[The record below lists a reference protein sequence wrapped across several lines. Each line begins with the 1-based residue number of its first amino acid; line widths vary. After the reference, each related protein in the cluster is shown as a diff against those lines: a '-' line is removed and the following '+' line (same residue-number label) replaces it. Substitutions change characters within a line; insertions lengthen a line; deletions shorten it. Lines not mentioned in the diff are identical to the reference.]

1 METSTESP
9 EHFMQRF
16 IALAIFIVI
25 VVLAVAV
32 STSFP
37 GGEWYQ
43 AMSHPWWNPSAI
55 VMASVWAVLY
65 VLMAVSAWLVWDT
78 LRSLIH
84 VAFAWWTLQLVT
96 GVAWPWLFFG
106 MHRIGWAIA
115 VMGFW
120 LLLVLITAKSFRS
133 IRPAASSL
141 MLPLA
146 IWLLFTLVLNFIQWR
161 LNDGGLQSIL

>member
-1 METSTESP
+1 METSAEFP
-9 EHFMQRF
+9 EHFMQRL

-37 GGEWYQ
+37 GGDWYQ
-43 AMSHPWWNPSAI
+43 AMNHPSWNPSAI
-55 VMASVWAVLY
+55 VMTSVWAVLY

-78 LRSLIH
+78 LRSMAH
-84 VAFAWWTLQLVT
+84 AAFAWWGLQLVT
-96 GVAWPWLFFG
+96 GITWSWLFFG

-120 LLLVLITAKSFRS
+120 LLLVLVTAKSFRS
-133 IRPAASSL
+133 VRPAASNL
-141 MLPLA
+141 MLPLV